1 MNPRPLPWHW
11 QSVWLA
17 FASSTMYCA
26 ALLLLVGCDFPLLPG
41 GYSEQRGV
49 TLEEPGVFRVV
60 ADEAVLRH
68 GDVRAGRGLPPD
80 TNWYV
85 ATNYY
90 VRGADERSDREIAL
104 EVVTKIRAGHL
115 DAIQE
120 LLGKHDRKAD
130 YAAVVVCRVGE
141 PYAAPQYTGG
151 MIIELTELFDAE
163 MPSKA
168 IVEEA
173 RIYNRP
179 EPHYME
185 SGYLYQP
192 MVIDHSTGK
201 FEHKKEP

>member
-1 MNPRPLPWHW
+1 MNPTLPWHW
-11 QSVWLA
+11 QSLRLA
-17 FASSTMYCA
+17 LASFTMYCV
-26 ALLLLVGCDFPLLPG
+26 ALLLLVGCDFPVLPG

-49 TLEEPGVFRVV
+49 TLEEPAVYRVI
-60 ADEAVLRH
+60 ADETVLRH
-68 GDVRAGRGLPPD
+68 GDARAGREVPSN
-80 TNWYV
+80 THWYV
-85 ATNYY
+85 ATDYY

-130 YAAVVVCRVGE
+130 YVAVVVCRVGE
-141 PYAAPQYTGG
+141 PYAAPKYTGG
-151 MIIELTELFDAE
+151 IIIELIELFDPE
-163 MPSKA
+163 MSSKA

-173 RIYNRP
+173 RIYNSP

-185 SGYLYQP
+185 SGHLYQP